1 MNASLCTR
9 AARSLFVYFVCFV
22 VTPFFLRADPLSKSL
37 AVDFFRDVP
46 SRNLTGLAT
55 RSDGRLVPGPV
66 LCELSGPAPA
76 ELLWCLERGASPAQW
91 LVGTGPEGRILEVT
105 VDLAAGSYATRPVVK
120 LDDAQVFAVR
130 RLPDG
135 ALLAGTSPKGMLYLV
150 RDGKPVAR
158 VVLPVDSIFDL
169 MLVLPEENQ
178 KSEARISKS
187 ETKESKSQ
195 IPNLKPGTRNSEPE
209 TQGLSVLVA
218 TGNPGR
224 IYRIDLAKFA
234 AAGLVADK
242 IADAKLLAERGVTVF
257 GEIRDRN
264 VRRLARLAD
273 GRIVAGSSP
282 HGNIYAFPRDG
293 GAPTF
298 LQENRDAEVT
308 DLLPQP
314 DGGLYA
320 TLVFT
325 PAPAAESRIV
335 RSRPPTSAP
344 APAAATPAPE
354 PLPANPGN
362 VPGPE
367 SAPPDMLGS
376 TTPEHFTGRSTLV
389 WFPPNGFPETLANR
403 SNLAFYRVLPYGALL
418 LIAGGEQGDVLGYD
432 PVAKQSLTFAGSVAA
447 QLNDLAVLAGDPD
460 RFFAIKNN
468 APGFALIDFRAA
480 APREAVTRRLDF
492 GVPATLG
499 ALRFDRVRGLAPA
512 AIAVEAKTSNGTD
525 EIEGWSAWTPLVS
538 DHEDAL
544 VSVGWHAADPLR
556 GRYAKL
562 RIKLPAAPAAE
573 AALDRAAWYHL
584 PQNRRPQLGEF
595 RIISPNFALEP
606 SAEQAPTSVI
616 TLSQLLGGG
625 GSGDAASDKRKAN
638 FLNSRVVPSPGTQVV
653 LWTVTDPDGDNVA
666 GTFSLRREGD
676 TAWTDVAVN
685 VREPYAQFDISHLP
699 EGVYAT
705 RLVVTEQAPRPP
717 AERLSAT
724 FETDELVVDRTPPE
738 LIEATARRVGD
749 RVVLTVHGRD
759 ALTLLMGFEAQFN
772 NGVRD
777 EIEQPID
784 GIRDSR
790 EETFLLD
797 EPLARVA
804 DATNVEITLYD
815 SAGNGV
821 SRRLTW

>member
-1 MNASLCTR
+1 MLRIPLAHARGCSRQRSPSTTR
-9 AARSLFVYFVCFV
+9 PWFLLVYFVCFV
-22 VTPFFLRADPLSKSL
+22 VTPVFLRAEPLSKSL

-46 SRNLTGLAT
+46 SRNLHGLAT

-66 LCELSGPAPA
+66 LRELTGPVPA

-91 LVGTGPEGRILEVT
+91 FVGTGPDGWILEVT
-105 VDLAAGSYATRPVVK
+105 IDLAAGSYATRPAVK

-135 ALLAGTSPKGMLYLV
+135 TLLAGTSPKGMLCLV
-150 RDGKPVAR
+150 RDGQPVAR
-158 VVLPVDSIFDL
+158 VVLPVDSIFDI
-169 MLVLPEENQ
+169 LVLPEESP
-178 KSEARISKS
+178 KSA
-187 ETKESKSQ
+187 
-195 IPNLKPGTRNSEPE
+195 
-209 TQGLSVLVA
+209 TQGLIALVA

-224 IYRIDLAKFA
+224 IYRVDLARFA
-234 AAGLVADK
+234 TAGLGAGK
-242 IADAKLLAERGVTVF
+242 ITDARQLDERGITAF

-282 HGNIYAFPRDG
+282 HGNVYAFPRDG

-325 PAPAAESRIV
+325 PAPAGEARII
-335 RSRPPTSAP
+335 RSRPPGP
-344 APAAATPAPE
+344 APAIAPATP
-354 PLPANPGN
+354 LPVPTPTNPGTA
-362 VPGPE
+362 PGPE
-367 SAPPDMLGS
+367 SSPPDVLGS
-376 TTPEHFTGRSTLV
+376 STPERFAGRSTLV
-389 WFPPNGFPETLANR
+389 WFPANGFPETLANR
-403 SNLAFYRVLPYGALL
+403 SNLAFYRVLPYGAWFV
-418 LIAGGEQGDVLGYD
+418 IAGGEQGDVLGYD
-432 PVAKQSLTFAGSVAA
+432 PATKQSLTFAGSVAA
-447 QLNDLAVLAGDPD
+447 QLNDVAALAGDPD
-460 RFFAIKNN
+460 RFLAIKNN

-480 APREAVTRRLDF
+480 APREAETRRLDF

-499 ALRFDRVRGLAPA
+499 ALRFDRVCDLAPA
-512 AIAVEAKTSNGTD
+512 TIAVEAKTSNGTD
-525 EIEGWSAWTPLVS
+525 DLEGWSAWTPLVS
-538 DHEDAL
+538 DHEDVL
-544 VSVGWHAADPLR
+544 VSVGWHATDPLR

-562 RIKLPAAPAAE
+562 RIKLPAAPAAD

-595 RIISPNFALEP
+595 RILSPNFALEP
-606 SAEQAPTSVI
+606 AAEQAPSSVV

-625 GSGDAASDKRKAN
+625 TGSGDLADKRKNN
-638 FLNSRVVPSPGTQVV
+638 FLNSRVVPAPGTQVV

-666 GTFSLRREGD
+666 CTFSLHREGD

-685 VREPYAQFDISHLP
+685 VREPYAQFEISHLP

-705 RLVVTEQAPRPP
+705 RLVATEQAPRPP

-738 LIEATARRVGD
+738 LIEATAKRVDD

-759 ALTLLMGFEAQFN
+759 ALTLLMGFEALFN
-772 NGVRD
+772 NGVKD
-777 EIEQPID
+777 EIEQPVD

-790 EETFLLD
+790 EETFVLD
-797 EPLARVA
+797 VPLAKVA

>member
-1 MNASLCTR
+1 M
-9 AARSLFVYFVCFV
+9 
-22 VTPFFLRADPLSKSL
+22 
-37 AVDFFRDVP
+37 
-46 SRNLTGLAT
+46 
-55 RSDGRLVPGPV
+55 
-66 LCELSGPAPA
+66 
-76 ELLWCLERGASPAQW
+76 
-91 LVGTGPEGRILEVT
+91 EVT

-135 ALLAGTSPKGMLYLV
+135 ALFAGTSPKGMLYLV

-158 VVLPVDSIFDL
+158 VLLPVDSIFDI
-169 MLVLPEENQ
+169 LVLLEENQ

-187 ETKESKSQ
+187 ETNGSKSETLNQ
-195 IPNLKPGTRNSEPE
+195 KSETQNSEPE
-209 TQGLSVLVA
+209 TRNWVALVA

-224 IYRIDLAKFA
+224 IYRVDLAKFA
-234 AAGLVADK
+234 TAGLNADK
-242 IADAKLLAERGVTVF
+242 ITDARQLAGRGITVF

-264 VRRLARLAD
+264 VRRLARLTD

-282 HGNIYAFPRDG
+282 HGNIYAFPHDG

-308 DLLPQP
+308 DLLPLP

-320 TLVFT
+320 TIVFT
-325 PAPAAESRIV
+325 PAPAGESRII
-335 RSRPPTSAP
+335 RSRPPSP
-344 APAAATPAPE
+344 APTSAAATPPSAPT
-354 PLPANPGN
+354 PAIPGN
-362 VPGPE
+362 VPSPE
-367 SAPPDMLGS
+367 SPPPDVLGAS
-376 TTPEHFTGRSTLV
+376 PERFAGRSALV
-389 WFPPNGFPETLANR
+389 WFPLDGFPETLASR
-403 SNLAFYRVLPYGALL
+403 SNLAFYRVAPYGALF

-432 PVAKQSLTFAGSVAA
+432 PATRQSLTFAGSGAA
-447 QLNDLAVLAGDPD
+447 QLNDFAACSGDPD
-460 RFFAIKNN
+460 RFLAIKNN

-480 APREAVTRRLDF
+480 APREAETRRLDF

-499 ALRFDRVRGLAPA
+499 ALRFDRVRDLAPA
-512 AIAVEAKTSNGTD
+512 TIAVEAKTSNGTD
-525 EIEGWSAWTPLVS
+525 ELEGWSAWTPLVS
-538 DHEDAL
+538 DNEGVT

-562 RIKLPAAPAAE
+562 RLKLPAAPAAD
-573 AALDRAAWYHL
+573 AALDRATWYHL

-595 RIISPNFALEP
+595 RILSPNFALEP
-606 SAEQAPTSVI
+606 AVEPAPSSVV
-616 TLSQLLGGG
+616 TLSQLLGGSTG
-625 GSGDAASDKRKAN
+625 GDTAADKRKSN
-638 FLNSRVVPSPGTQVV
+638 FLNSRVVPAPGTQVV
-653 LWTVTDPDGDNVA
+653 LWTVTDPDGDNLA

-685 VREPYAQFDISHLP
+685 VRESYAQFEISHLP

-705 RLVVTEQAPRPP
+705 RLVAAEQAPRPP

-738 LIEATARRVGD
+738 LIEATAKRVGD

-759 ALTLLMGFEAQFN
+759 ALSLLVGFEAQFN
-772 NGVRD
+772 NGFKD
-777 EIEQPID
+777 AIEQPVD

-790 EETFLLD
+790 EETFVLD
-797 EPLARVA
+797 VPLARIA

-815 SAGNGV
+815 SAANGV

>member
-1 MNASLCTR
+1 
-9 AARSLFVYFVCFV
+9 VCFV
-22 VTPFFLRADPLSKSL
+22 VTPVFLRAEPLSKSL

-46 SRNLTGLAT
+46 SRNLKGLAT

-66 LCELSGPAPA
+66 LRELTGPVPA
-76 ELLWCLERGASPAQW
+76 ELLWCLERGATPAQW
-91 LVGTGPEGRILEVT
+91 LVGTGPDGRILEVT

-120 LDDAQVFAVR
+120 LDDAQIFVVR
-130 RLPDG
+130 RLPNG

-150 RDGKPVAR
+150 RDGQPVAR

-169 MLVLPEENQ
+169 MILPEENQ
-178 KSEARISKS
+178 KSEARISKP

-195 IPNLKPGTRNSEPE
+195 YPKPETRNSGSE
-209 TQGLSVLVA
+209 TQNSELETRNQFALVA

-224 IYRIDLAKFA
+224 IYRVDLAKFA
-234 AAGLVADK
+234 TTGLSADK
-242 IADAKLLAERGVTVF
+242 ITDGKQLAERGVTVF

-264 VRRLARLAD
+264 VRRLARLSD

-314 DGGLYA
+314 GGGLYA
-320 TLVFT
+320 TIVFT
-325 PAPAAESRIV
+325 PAPAGEARII
-335 RSRPPTSAP
+335 RSRTPSPTP
-344 APAAATPAPE
+344 APAVGTPPQVPSPTSPGNA
-354 PLPANPGN
+354 ANP
-362 VPGPE
+362 E
-367 SAPPDMLGS
+367 SLPPDVLGS
-376 TTPEHFTGRSTLV
+376 STPERFTGRSTLV

-403 SNLAFYRVLPYGALL
+403 GNLAFYRMLPCGAWF

-432 PVAKQSLTFAGSVAA
+432 PITKQSLTFAGSVAA
-447 QLNDLAVLAGDPD
+447 QLNDFAALAGDPD
-460 RFFAIKNN
+460 RFLAIKNN

-480 APREAVTRRLDF
+480 APREAETRRLDF

-499 ALRFDRVRGLAPA
+499 ELRFDRVRGLAPA
-512 AIAVEAKTSNGTD
+512 IIAVEAKTSNGTD
-525 EIEGWSAWTPLVS
+525 ELEGWSAWTPLVS
-538 DHEDAL
+538 DHEEVL
-544 VSVGWHAADPLR
+544 VSVGWHPADPLR

-562 RIKLPAAPAAE
+562 RIKLPAAPAAD

-595 RIISPNFALEP
+595 RILSPNFALEP
-606 SAEQAPTSVI
+606 ATEQTPSSVV
-616 TLSQLLGGG
+616 TLSQLLSGGTG
-625 GSGDAASDKRKAN
+625 GSDAADKRKNN
-638 FLNSRVVPSPGTQVV
+638 FLNSRVVPAPGTQVV

-666 GTFSLRREGD
+666 CTFSLRREGD

-685 VREPYAQFDISHLP
+685 VREPYAQFEVSHLP

-705 RLVVTEQAPRPP
+705 RLVATEQAPRPP
-717 AERLSAT
+717 AGRLSVT
-724 FETDELVVDRTPPE
+724 FETDELVIDRTPPE
-738 LIEATARRVGD
+738 LIEATAKRVGD

-759 ALTLLMGFEAQFN
+759 ALTLLMGFEALFN
-772 NGVRD
+772 NGVKD
-777 EIEQPID
+777 DIEQPVD

-790 EETFLLD
+790 EETFVLD
-797 EPLARVA
+797 VPLAKVA

-815 SAGNGV
+815 SAGNGA

>member
-1 MNASLCTR
+1 MNAPLCART
-9 AARSLFVYFVCFV
+9 ARSLFVFFVCFV
-22 VTPFFLRADPLSKSL
+22 VTHVYLLADPLSKSL
-37 AVDFFRDVP
+37 PIDFFRDVP
-46 SRNLTGLAT
+46 SRNLKGLAT

-66 LCELSGPAPA
+66 LRELSGPVPA
-76 ELLWCLERGASPAQW
+76 ELLWCLERGTSPARW
-91 LVGTGPEGRILEVT
+91 FVGTGPDGRILEVT
-105 VDLAAGSYATRPVVK
+105 IDLAAGSYATRPVVK

-158 VVLPVDSIFDL
+158 IVLPVDSIFDIL
-169 MLVLPEENQ
+169 LLPQEENA
-178 KSEARISKS
+178 KSQSPNVKS
-187 ETKESKSQ
+187 GIKESKPQ
-195 IPNLKPGTRNSEPE
+195 NPQPGTRNAEPE
-209 TQGLSVLVA
+209 TPGLIVLVA

-224 IYRIDLAKFA
+224 IYRVDLARLAK
-234 AAGLVADK
+234 AGLVADK
-242 IADAKLLAERGVTVF
+242 ITDTKLLAERGVTVF

-282 HGNIYAFPRDG
+282 HGNIYTFPHDG
-293 GAPTF
+293 GAPIF

-308 DLLPQP
+308 DLLPQS

-325 PAPAAESRIV
+325 PAPAGETRII
-335 RSRPPTSAP
+335 RARPPAPAP
-344 APAAATPAPE
+344 APAAAQPPPAPA
-354 PLPANPGN
+354 PANPGN
-362 VPGPE
+362 AASPE
-367 SAPPDMLGS
+367 PASAETLGS
-376 TTPEHFTGRSTLV
+376 PAPEHFTGRSTLV
-389 WFPPNGFPETLANR
+389 WFPPNGFPESLVNR
-403 SNLAFYRVLPYGALL
+403 SSLAFYRVLPYGALC

-432 PVAKQSLTFAGSVAA
+432 PATRQSLTFAGSVAA
-447 QLNDLAVLAGDPD
+447 QLNDLAALAGDPD
-460 RFFAIKNN
+460 RFLAIKNN

-480 APREAVTRRLDF
+480 TPREAETRRLDF

-499 ALRFDRVRGLAPA
+499 ALRFNRVRGLLPA
-512 AIAVEAKTSNGTD
+512 NIAVEAKTSNGTD
-525 EIEGWSAWTPLVS
+525 ELEGWSAWTPLVS
-538 DHEDAL
+538 DNEDVL
-544 VSVGWHAADPLR
+544 VSVGWHPADSLR

-573 AALDRAAWYHL
+573 AALDRALWYHL

-595 RIISPNFALEP
+595 RFLSPNFALEP
-606 SAEQAPTSVI
+606 PAETAPPAVV

-625 GSGDAASDKRKAN
+625 PGGEAAADKRRNN
-638 FLNSRVVPSPGTQVV
+638 FLSSRVVPSPGTQVV

-666 GTFSLRREGD
+666 CTFSLRREGD
-676 TAWTDVAVN
+676 TAWTDMAVN
-685 VREPYAQFDISHLP
+685 IREPYAQFDISNLP

-705 RLVVTEQAPRPP
+705 RLVATEQAPRPP
-717 AERLSAT
+717 VERLSAT

-759 ALTLLMGFEAQFN
+759 ALTLLLGFEAVFN
-772 NGVRD
+772 NGVKD
-777 EIEQPID
+777 ETEQPVN

-790 EETFLLD
+790 EETFSLD
-797 EPLARVA
+797 VPLAKVA

>member
-1 MNASLCTR
+1 MRTIRYPLSNECRCTR
-9 AARSLFVYFVCFV
+9 SARFLFVYFVCFV
-22 VTPFFLRADPLSKSL
+22 VTPFFLRAEPLSKSL

-46 SRNLTGLAT
+46 SRNLKGLAT

-66 LCELSGPAPA
+66 LRELAGPVPA
-76 ELLWCLERGASPAQW
+76 ELLWCLEHGAAPAQW
-91 LVGTGPEGRILEVT
+91 IVGTGPDGRILEVT
-105 VDLAAGSYATRPVVK
+105 VDLAAGSYTTRPVVK

-158 VVLPVDSIFDL
+158 IVLPVDSIFDIL
-169 MLVLPEENQ
+169 LLPQQENAKPQ
-178 KSEARISKS
+178 A
-187 ETKESKSQ
+187 
-195 IPNLKPGTRNSEPE
+195 PNAKPGTRNSEPK
-209 TQGLSVLVA
+209 TQNPTVLVA

-224 IYRIDLAKFA
+224 IYRVDLAKFA

-242 IADAKLLAERGVTVF
+242 ITDAKLLAERGVTVF

-273 GRIVAGSSP
+273 GRIAAGSSP
-282 HGNIYAFPRDG
+282 HGNIYTFPRDG

-308 DLLPQP
+308 DLLPLA

-325 PAPAAESRIV
+325 PAPAGESRII
-335 RSRPPTSAP
+335 RSRPPGGAP
-344 APAAATPAPE
+344 APLAATPPPVPAPV
-354 PLPANPGN
+354 NPGN
-362 VPGPE
+362 GPAPDS
-367 SAPPDMLGS
+367 SAPDLLGS
-376 TTPEHFTGRSTLV
+376 SAPERFTGRSALV
-389 WFPPNGFPETLANR
+389 WFPPGGFPETLANR
-403 SNLAFYRVLPYGALL
+403 SNLAFYRVVPVGALF

-432 PVAKQSLTFAGSVAA
+432 PATKQSLTFAGSVAA
-447 QLNDLAVLAGDPD
+447 QLNDLAAFPGAPD
-460 RFFAIKNN
+460 RFLAIKNN

-480 APREAVTRRLDF
+480 APREAETRRLDF

-499 ALRFDRVRGLAPA
+499 ALRFDRVSDLTPA
-512 AIAVEAKTSNGTD
+512 TIAVEARTSNGTD
-525 EIEGWSAWTPLVS
+525 ELEGWSPWTTLVS
-538 DHEDAL
+538 DNEDVS

-562 RIKLPAAPAAE
+562 RLRLPAAPAAD
-573 AALDRAAWYHL
+573 AALDRATWYDL

-606 SAEQAPTSVI
+606 AADQAPSSIV
-616 TLSQLLGGG
+616 TLSQLLGGAIG
-625 GSGDAASDKRKAN
+625 GDATADKRKSN
-638 FLNSRVVPSPGTQVV
+638 FLNSRVVPAPGTQVV

-666 GTFSLRREGD
+666 CTFSLRREGD

-685 VREPYAQFDISHLP
+685 VRDPYAQFDVSHLA

-705 RLVVTEQAPRPP
+705 RLVATEQAPRPP
-717 AERLSAT
+717 ADRLSAT
-724 FETDELVVDRTPPE
+724 FETDELVVDRTPPV
-738 LIEATARRVGD
+738 LLEATAKRAGD

-759 ALTLLMGFEAQFN
+759 ALSLLVGFEALFN
-772 NGVRD
+772 NGVKD
-777 EIEQPID
+777 AIEQPVD

-790 EETFLLD
+790 EETFVLD
-797 EPLARVA
+797 VPLARVA

>member
-1 MNASLCTR
+1 M
-9 AARSLFVYFVCFV
+9 
-22 VTPFFLRADPLSKSL
+22 PFLLRADPLSKSL

-46 SRNLTGLAT
+46 SRNLKGLAT

-66 LCELSGPAPA
+66 LRELTGPVPA
-76 ELLWCLERGASPAQW
+76 ELLWCLERDATPTQW
-91 LVGTGPEGRILEVT
+91 FVGTGPDGRILEVT

-120 LDDAQVFAVR
+120 LDDTQVFAVR

-150 RDGKPVAR
+150 RDGQPVAR

-169 MLVLPEENQ
+169 LVLPEENQ
-178 KSEARISKS
+178 KSETRISKS
-187 ETKESKSQ
+187 ETKESKAQ
-195 IPNLKPGTRNSEPE
+195 DPKPRTRNSEPG
-209 TQGLSVLVA
+209 TQGLIVLVA

-224 IYRIDLAKFA
+224 IYRVDLAKFA
-234 AAGLVADK
+234 AAGLSADK
-242 IADAKLLAERGVTVF
+242 ITDARQLAERGVTVF

-282 HGNIYAFPRDG
+282 HGNIYAFPREG

-325 PAPAAESRIV
+325 TTPAGEARII
-335 RSRPPTSAP
+335 RSRPPSP
-344 APAAATPAPE
+344 TPATAASTP
-354 PLPANPGN
+354 PPVPSPASPGN
-362 VPGPE
+362 AASPE
-367 SAPPDMLGS
+367 SPPPDMLGS
-376 TTPEHFTGRSTLV
+376 STPERFAGRSTLV

-403 SNLAFYRVLPYGALL
+403 SNLAFYRVLPYGAWF

-432 PVAKQSLTFAGSVAA
+432 PATKQSLTFAGSGAA
-447 QLNDLAVLAGDPD
+447 QLNDFAALAGDPD
-460 RFFAIKNN
+460 RFLALKNN

-480 APREAVTRRLDF
+480 APREAETRRLDF

-499 ALRFDRVRGLAPA
+499 ALRFDRVRDLAPA
-512 AIAVEAKTSNGTD
+512 TLAVEAKTSNGTD
-525 EIEGWSAWTPLVS
+525 DLEGWSAWTPLVS
-538 DHEDAL
+538 DNENVL
-544 VSVGWHAADPLR
+544 VSVGWRPADPLR

-562 RIKLPAAPAAE
+562 RIKLPAAPAAD

-595 RIISPNFALEP
+595 RILSPNFALEP
-606 SAEQAPTSVI
+606 ATEQAPSSVVA
-616 TLSQLLGGG
+616 LSQLLSGGTG
-625 GSGDAASDKRKAN
+625 VGDAADKRKNN
-638 FLNSRVVPSPGTQVV
+638 FLNSRVVPAPGTQVV
-653 LWTVTDPDGDNVA
+653 LWTVTDPDGDNIA
-666 GTFSLRREGD
+666 CTFSLRREGD
-676 TAWTDVAVN
+676 TAWTDLAVN
-685 VREPYAQFDISHLP
+685 VRDPYAQFDISHLP

-705 RLVVTEQAPRPP
+705 RLVATEQAPRPP

-724 FETDELVVDRTPPE
+724 FETDELVIDRTPPE

-759 ALTLLMGFEAQFN
+759 ALTLLLGFEALFN
-772 NGVRD
+772 NGVKD
-777 EIEQPID
+777 AIEQPVD

-790 EETFLLD
+790 EETFVLD
-797 EPLARVA
+797 VPLAKVA